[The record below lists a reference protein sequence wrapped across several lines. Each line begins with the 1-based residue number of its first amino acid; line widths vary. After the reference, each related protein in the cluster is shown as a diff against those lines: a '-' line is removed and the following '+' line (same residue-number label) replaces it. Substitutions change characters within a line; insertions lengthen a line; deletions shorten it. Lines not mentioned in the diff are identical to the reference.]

1 MKIERVVS
9 PGGIEAWLVESHA
22 NPLIAMRFAFRG
34 GASQDDPGKEG
45 LAYFISAM
53 MDEGAGDLDAVAF
66 QEREQGLAMRMD
78 FDASRDVMLGN
89 VQTLTANQ
97 DAVFDLVR
105 LALTKP
111 RFDKD
116 AVERVRAQILA
127 GLKFDENDP
136 ETVASLAWDRLA
148 FPSHPYGRPVKGTTA
163 SIASISPDDLRSYS
177 DRVFARDKLV
187 ISVVGDIDADRAW
200 RARSTTSSA
209 LCPPKPCSRPWPTP
223 TLRLGPSQ
231 QIIEMD
237 VPQSVAQFGH
247 RGIAR
252 KDDDFIPAYVLNY
265 IIGGG
270 GFSSRLMEEV
280 REKRGLA
287 YSVHSN
293 LFPFQHGAVFVGN
306 VATKNEAV
314 GQSLAVIEDEL
325 RRLAEQGPTAE
336 ELESAKSYLTGA
348 YALRF
353 ESSSSIANQLLWIQ
367 IEDLGIDYVNHRNEL
382 IEAVSLDDI
391 KRVAKRLF
399 EADRLI
405 TTIVG
410 KPVATIDA
418 GSSRASEASCR
429 CRNPFRLPRSEHRRS
444 WPAASLARRQSCHA
458 GAAPCRLARGL
469 RQIARCL
476 CCACP
481 NGATTSLPPARR

>member
-1 MKIERVVS
+1 MALPIRVPPLLLRHGAGLAVAALIASATQAAEVATMKIERVMS
-9 PGGIEAWLVESHA
+9 PGGIEAWLVESHD

-34 GASQDDPGKEG
+34 GATQDPQGKEG

-66 QEREQGLAMRMD
+66 QERAQALAMRMD

-89 VQTLTANQ
+89 VQTLSANK
-97 DAVFDLVR
+97 DEVFDLVR

-111 RFDKD
+111 RFDED

-148 FPSHPYGRPVKGTTA
+148 FQNHPYGRPIKGTMATSA
-163 SIASISPDDLRSYS
+163 ALSRDDLKGYA

-187 ISVVGDIDADRAW
+187 ISVVGDIDAETLG
-200 RARSTTSSA
+200 TT
-209 LCPPKPCSRPWPTP
+209 LDHVFGDLPPHSVLSPVADANPP
-223 TLRLGPSQ
+223 LGPTRE
-231 QIIEMD
+231 IIEMD

-252 KDDDFIPAYVLNY
+252 KDDDFIAAYVLNY

-293 LFPFQHGAVFVGN
+293 IFPYQHGAVFVGN

-314 GQSLAVIEDEL
+314 GQSLEVIESEL
-325 RRLAEQGPTAE
+325 RRLAEQGPTAD
-336 ELESAKSYLTGA
+336 ELDSAKSYLTGA

-367 IEDLGIDYVNHRNEL
+367 IEDLGIDYVNRRNEL
-382 IEAVSLDDI
+382 VEAVTLDDI
-391 KRVAKRLF
+391 RRVAKRLI

-410 KPVATIDA
+410 KPVAA
-418 GSSRASEASCR
+418 KSK
-429 CRNPFRLPRSEHRRS
+429 
-444 WPAASLARRQSCHA
+444 
-458 GAAPCRLARGL
+458 AAPG
-469 RQIARCL
+469 
-476 CCACP
+476 
-481 NGATTSLPPARR
+481 

>member
-1 MKIERVVS
+1 MALPVRVS
-9 PGGIEAWLVESHA
+9 PLFMRLGAILAITAPLLSAAPAPEVSSMQIQRVISPGRIEAWLVESHD

-34 GASQDDPGKEG
+34 GSSQDPPGKEG

-53 MDEGAGDLDAVAF
+53 MDEGAGDLDAVTF

-89 VQTLTANQ
+89 VQTLAGNKEE
-97 DAVFDLVR
+97 VFNLVR
-105 LALTKP
+105 LALTAP
-111 RFDKD
+111 RFDED
-116 AVERVRAQILA
+116 AIERVRAQILA

-136 ETVASLAWDRLA
+136 EMVASLAWDRLA
-148 FPSHPYGRPVKGTTA
+148 FQNHPYGRPIKGTMT
-163 SIASISPDDLRSYS
+163 SIGSISRDELKGYVA
-177 DRVFARDKLV
+177 RVFARDKLA
-187 ISVVGDIDADRAW
+187 ISVVGDIDAATLGLALDHLFGALPDK
-200 RARSTTSSA
+200 STLA
-209 LCPPKPCSRPWPTP
+209 PVADADPP
-223 TLRLGPSQ
+223 LGPRREV
-231 QIIEMD
+231 IEMD

-252 KDDDFIPAYVLNY
+252 KDDDFIAAYVLNY

-270 GFSSRLMEEV
+270 GFASRLTEEV

-293 LFPFQHGAVFVGN
+293 LFPYQHGAVFVGN

-314 GQSLAVIEDEL
+314 GQSLEVIEREL
-325 RRLAEQGPTAE
+325 SRVAEQGPTAE
-336 ELESAKSYLTGA
+336 ELASAKSYLTGA

-367 IEDLGIDYVNHRNEL
+367 IEDLGIDYVGRRNEL
-382 IEAVSLDDI
+382 IDAVGLDDL
-391 KRVAKRLF
+391 KRVARRLI

-410 KPVATIDA
+410 KPIA
-418 GSSRASEASCR
+418 
-429 CRNPFRLPRSEHRRS
+429 
-444 WPAASLARRQSCHA
+444 
-458 GAAPCRLARGL
+458 AAPG
-469 RQIARCL
+469 
-476 CCACP
+476 
-481 NGATTSLPPARR
+481 

>member
-1 MKIERVVS
+1 LRLGAGLVLAALIASPASAAEISTMKIERVTS
-9 PGGIEAWLVESHA
+9 PGGIEAWLVESHD

-34 GASQDDPGKEG
+34 GSSQDPPGKEG

-53 MDEGAGDLDAVAF
+53 MDEGAGDLDSVTF
-66 QEREQGLAMRMD
+66 QEREQSLAMRMD

-89 VQTLTANQ
+89 VQTLSANK
-97 DAVFDLVR
+97 DEVFNLVR
-105 LALTKP
+105 LALTAP
-111 RFDKD
+111 RFDED
-116 AVERVRAQILA
+116 AIERVRAQILA

-148 FPSHPYGRPVKGTTA
+148 FQNHPYGRPIKGTMA
-163 SIASISPDDLRSYS
+163 SIATISRDDLKDYVA
-177 DRVFARDKLV
+177 RVFARDKLV
-187 ISVVGDIDADRAW
+187 VSVVGDIDAEALGRALDHIFGDLP
-200 RARSTTSSA
+200 AHSTLA
-209 LCPPKPCSRPWPTP
+209 PVADADPP
-223 TLRLGPSQ
+223 LGPTREV
-231 QIIEMD
+231 IEMD

-252 KDDDFIPAYVLNY
+252 KDDDFIAAYVLNY

-270 GFSSRLMEEV
+270 GFASRLMEEV

-293 LFPFQHGAVFVGN
+293 LFPYQHGAVFVGN

-314 GQSLAVIEDEL
+314 GQSLEVIESEL

-336 ELESAKSYLTGA
+336 ELSSAKSYLTGA

-367 IEDLGIDYVNHRNEL
+367 IEDLGIDYVNRRNEL

-391 KRVAKRLF
+391 KRVAKRLI

-410 KPVATIDA
+410 KP
-418 GSSRASEASCR
+418 
-429 CRNPFRLPRSEHRRS
+429 
-444 WPAASLARRQSCHA
+444 AAA
-458 GAAPCRLARGL
+458 AAPG
-469 RQIARCL
+469 
-476 CCACP
+476 
-481 NGATTSLPPARR
+481 

>member
-1 MKIERVVS
+1 MALPPRVSSILIRQVAGLAAVTLMASAAGAAEVSGMKIEQVTS
-9 PGGIEAWLVESHA
+9 PGGIEAWLVENHD

-34 GASQDDPGKEG
+34 GSTQDPPGKDG

-53 MDEGAGDLDAVAF
+53 MDEGAGELDSVAF
-66 QEREQGLAMRMD
+66 QEREQSLAMRMN

-89 VQTLTANQ
+89 VQTLSVNK
-97 DAVFDLVR
+97 DEVFDLVR
-105 LALTKP
+105 LALIAP
-111 RFDKD
+111 RFDQD

-136 ETVASLAWDRLA
+136 STVASLAWDRLA
-148 FPSHPYGRPVKGTTA
+148 FHNHPYGRPIKGTKA
-163 SIASISPDDLRSYS
+163 SIAAISRDDLKDYVA
-177 DRVFARDKLV
+177 RVFARDKLV
-187 ISVVGDIDADRAW
+187 ITVVGDIDAETLGKMLDHVFGDLPANSVL
-200 RARSTTSSA
+200 APIA
-209 LCPPKPCSRPWPTP
+209 DAEPP
-223 TLRLGPSQ
+223 LGPTRE
-231 QIIEMD
+231 IIEMD

-252 KDDDFIPAYVLNY
+252 KDEDFIPAYVLNY

-270 GFSSRLMEEV
+270 GFASRLMEEV

-293 LFPFQHGAVFVGN
+293 LYPYRHGAVFVGN

-314 GQSLAVIEDEL
+314 GQSLDVIESEL
-325 RRLAEQGPTAE
+325 RRLAEQGPTEE
-336 ELESAKSYLTGA
+336 ELDSAKSYLTGA

-367 IEDLGIDYVNHRNEL
+367 IEDLGIDYVNQRNAMV
-382 IEAVSLDDI
+382 EAVTLDDI
-391 KRVAKRLF
+391 KHVARRLI

-410 KPVATIDA
+410 KPVQA
-418 GSSRASEASCR
+418 
-429 CRNPFRLPRSEHRRS
+429 
-444 WPAASLARRQSCHA
+444 PAP
-458 GAAPCRLARGL
+458 G
-469 RQIARCL
+469 
-476 CCACP
+476 
-481 NGATTSLPPARR
+481 

>member
-1 MKIERVVS
+1 MAHRFRLPLLLIRHGVGLAAVALIVAGAQPSEVSFMKIERVTS

-34 GASQDDPGKEG
+34 GATQDDPGKEG

-53 MDEGAGDLDAVAF
+53 MDEGAGELDAVAF

-89 VQTLTANQ
+89 VQTLTANK
-97 DAVFDLVR
+97 DEVFDLVR

-111 RFDKD
+111 RFDQD
-116 AVERVRAQILA
+116 AVERVRTQILA

-148 FPSHPYGRPVKGTTA
+148 FPSHPYGRPIKGSMA
-163 SIASISPDDLRSYS
+163 SITAMSPGDLKNYVG
-177 DRVFARDKLV
+177 RVFARDKLV
-187 ISVVGDIDADRAW
+187 ISVVGDIDAETLGRALDHMFGDLPGN
-200 RARSTTSSA
+200 AA
-209 LCPPKPCSRPWPTP
+209 LSPVAEANPP
-223 TLRLGPSQ
+223 LGPTRE
-231 QIIEMD
+231 IIAMD

-252 KDDDFIPAYVLNY
+252 KDDDFIAAYVLNY
-265 IIGGG
+265 ILGGG

-314 GQSLAVIEDEL
+314 GQSLEVIESEL
-325 RRLAEQGPTAE
+325 RRLADQGPTAE
-336 ELESAKSYLTGA
+336 ELEDAKSYLTGA

-353 ESSSSIANQLLWIQ
+353 ESSSSIASQLLWIQ
-367 IEDLGIDYVNHRNEL
+367 IEELGIDYVDRRNAL
-382 IEAVSLDDI
+382 IEQVSLADI
-391 KRVAKRLF
+391 SRVAKRLI

-410 KPVATIDA
+410 KPVA
-418 GSSRASEASCR
+418 
-429 CRNPFRLPRSEHRRS
+429 PKP
-444 WPAASLARRQSCHA
+444 Q
-458 GAAPCRLARGL
+458 AAPG
-469 RQIARCL
+469 
-476 CCACP
+476 
-481 NGATTSLPPARR
+481 

>member
-1 MKIERVVS
+1 MAPRIRVMPLLLRHGMGLAAAAFIVSAAPAAEVSSMNIERVIS
-9 PGGIEAWLVESHA
+9 PGGIEAWLVQSDA

-34 GASQDDPGKEG
+34 GASQDPPGKEG

-53 MDEGAGDLDAVAF
+53 MDEGAGELDSVAF
-66 QEREQGLAMRMD
+66 QEREQALAMRMD

-89 VQTLTANQ
+89 VQTLSANRDQ
-97 DAVFDLVR
+97 VFDLVR

-111 RFDKD
+111 RFDQD

-136 ETVASLAWDRLA
+136 STVASLAWDRLA
-148 FPSHPYGRPVKGTTA
+148 FHNHPYGRPIKGTMA
-163 SIASISPDDLRSYS
+163 SIAAITPDDLGDYAA
-177 DRVFARDKLV
+177 RVFARDKLV
-187 ISVVGDIDADRAW
+187 ISVVGDIDAE
-200 RARSTTSSA
+200 TLGKA
-209 LCPPKPCSRPWPTP
+209 LDHIFGDLPANAELSPVADANPP
-223 TLRLGPSQ
+223 LGPTREV
-231 QIIEMD
+231 IEMD

-252 KDDDFIPAYVLNY
+252 KDDDFIPAYMLNY

-314 GQSLAVIEDEL
+314 GQSLEVIESEL
-325 RRLAEQGPTAE
+325 RRLAEQGPTPE
-336 ELESAKSYLTGA
+336 ELENAKSYLTGA

-391 KRVAKRLF
+391 KRVAKRF
-399 EADRLI
+399 IEADRLI

-410 KPVATIDA
+410 KPVATK
-418 GSSRASEASCR
+418 SK
-429 CRNPFRLPRSEHRRS
+429 
-444 WPAASLARRQSCHA
+444 
-458 GAAPCRLARGL
+458 AAPG
-469 RQIARCL
+469 
-476 CCACP
+476 
-481 NGATTSLPPARR
+481 